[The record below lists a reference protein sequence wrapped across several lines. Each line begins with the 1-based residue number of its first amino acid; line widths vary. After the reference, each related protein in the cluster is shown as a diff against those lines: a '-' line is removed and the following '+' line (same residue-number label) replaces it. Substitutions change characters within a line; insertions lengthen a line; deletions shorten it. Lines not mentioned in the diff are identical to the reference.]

1 MARGLVICCPWEAK
15 FPVVFSSRGVR
26 AATSTSCRLGFRRPY
41 MLLLRLSSSEEYNPY
56 TTWAEDSKHNQVLV
70 IMATNR
76 PESLDPK
83 LRRPGFTDR
92 ELVIGL
98 PGPDVRIDIFNVSVQ
113 SLSCREPCSWILTG
127 EPCLWIL
134 NGKYCAG
141 LQFFTNKAPEDNRTS
156 SKRLES

>member
-1 MARGLVICCPWEAK
+1 VGAECRVKGQRSRELLFLGSKV
-15 FPVVFSSRGVR
+15 SSRVQQPWS
-26 AATSTSCRLGFRRPY
+26 ACCHVNQMPFRFSPLHVVA
-41 MLLLRLSSSEEYNPY
+41 LLFSSEEYNPY

-98 PGPDVRIDIFNVSVQ
+98 PGPDVRIDIFNVSIQ
-113 SLSCREPCSWILTG
+113 SLSCREPSLRILM
-127 EPCLWIL
+127 
-134 NGKYCAG
+134 GKTSQG
-141 LQFFTNKAPEDNRTS
+141 LQLFTNQAPEDNRTS
-156 SKRLES
+156 RSSK

>member
-1 MARGLVICCPWEAK
+1 
-15 FPVVFSSRGVR
+15 
-26 AATSTSCRLGFRRPY
+26 
-41 MLLLRLSSSEEYNPY
+41 MLLLRLCSSEEYNPY

-113 SLSCREPCSWILTG
+113 SLSCREPFGDPCWKILCGSATV
-127 EPCLWIL
+127 
-134 NGKYCAG
+134 Y
-141 LQFFTNKAPEDNRTS
+141 QQST
-156 SKRLES
+156 